1 MVGLFVIVACPKGWE
16 WKMVEIAYRG
26 EADKARMLALVRAF
40 PAENIHVVDLPYRLC
55 SWAFDSPANVALWE
69 DERGE
74 LLAWAALQSPFWKL
88 DYALHPAAPP
98 AAHAT
103 VLAWANAR
111 AAQLLDTSSGRPSW
125 FVAVMDGQTGRRRD
139 LAVAG
144 FTDQSGGE
152 EPWSQVLFRRDGR
165 LPVPPATPR
174 PGFAVRPLRGAAEVA
189 AYVTLHREVFGT
201 PNMTEAWRRRTLD
214 APGHRPELDL
224 VATNAAGELVG
235 FVIGWWWDGPDG
247 PVAQVEPFGVRE
259 DARRYGIAWAL
270 MFELLRRLGEAGAA
284 EVRVMTDRYRDAAFA
299 FYQACDF
306 QIVGDVAIYRRDC
319 ASVDL

>member
-1 MVGLFVIVACPKGWE
+1 
-16 WKMVEIAYRG
+16 MVETAYRG
-26 EADKARMLALVRAF
+26 GADKARMLALVRAF

-69 DERGE
+69 DSRGE
-74 LLAWAALQSPFWKL
+74 LLAWALLQPPFWSL
-88 DYALHPAAPP
+88 DYALHPHAPP

-111 AAQLLDTSSGRPSW
+111 AAQLLDTPSGRPSW

-139 LAVAG
+139 LAAAG
-144 FTDQSGGE
+144 FADQSGGD

-165 LPVPPATPR
+165 LPVPQTTPR
-174 PGFAVRPLRGAAEVA
+174 PGFAIRPLAGKAEVA

-201 PNMTEAWRRRTLD
+201 PNMTEAWRQRTLA
-214 APGHRPELDL
+214 APGHRPEFDL
-224 VATNAAGELVG
+224 VATNSAGELVG
-235 FVIGWWWDGPDG
+235 FAIGWWWDGPEG
-247 PVAQVEPFGVRE
+247 PVAQVEPFGVRA

-270 MFELLRRLGEAGAA
+270 MFELLRRLSAAGAV
-284 EVRVMTDRYRDAAFA
+284 EVRVMTDNYRDAAYA

-306 QIVGDVAIYRRDC
+306 QITGNVVMYRRDIT
-319 ASVDL
+319 VTDP